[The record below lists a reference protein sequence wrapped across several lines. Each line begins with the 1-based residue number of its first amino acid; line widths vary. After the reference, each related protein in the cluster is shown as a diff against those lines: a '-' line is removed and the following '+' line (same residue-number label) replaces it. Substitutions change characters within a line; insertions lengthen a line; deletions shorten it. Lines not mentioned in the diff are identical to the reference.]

1 MTTATGTESMTHNFT
16 ISEEERAELIRL
28 LDRAL
33 GESRVEAHRTHTP
46 EFRDRVLREQTL
58 LRGLLERFSHLRVNE

>member
-1 MTTATGTESMTHNFT
+1 MATTTEALTHSFT

-33 GESRVEAHRTHTP
+33 AESRGESHKTHTP
-46 EFRDRVLREQTL
+46 EFRDRVLREQSL
-58 LRGLLERFSHLRVNE
+58 LRGLLERLSRLRVDE

>member
-1 MTTATGTESMTHNFT
+1 MTTATGVVTHSFT
-16 ISEEERAELIRL
+16 ISEEERAELIRI

-46 EFRDRVLREQTL
+46 EFRDRVLREQSL
-58 LRGLLERFSHLRVNE
+58 LRGLLERFSHMRGHA

>member
-1 MTTATGTESMTHNFT
+1 MATKTEAVSHSFS

-33 GESRVEAHRTHTP
+33 GESRGESHKTHTP
-46 EFRDRVLREQTL
+46 EFRDRVLREQSL
-58 LRGLLERFSHLRVNE
+58 LRGMLERFSHLRVDE

>member
-1 MTTATGTESMTHNFT
+1 MAAITEALTHSFT

-33 GESRVEAHRTHTP
+33 GESRGESHKTHTP
-46 EFRDRVLREQTL
+46 EFRDRVLREQSL
-58 LRGLLERFSHLRVNE
+58 LRGLLERFSHLRIDE

>member
-1 MTTATGTESMTHNFT
+1 MTTATEAATHSFT
-16 ISEEERAELIRL
+16 ISEEERAELIRI

-46 EFRDRVLREQTL
+46 EFRDRVLREQSL
-58 LRGLLERFSHLRVNE
+58 LRGLLERFSHLRVDE

>member
-1 MTTATGTESMTHNFT
+1 MATTTEALTHSFT

-33 GESRVEAHRTHTP
+33 GESRSEAHKTHTP
-46 EFRDRVLREQTL
+46 EFRDRVLREQSL
-58 LRGLLERFSHLRVNE
+58 LRGLLERFSHTRVDE

>member
-1 MTTATGTESMTHNFT
+1 MTTATEALTHSFT

-33 GESRVEAHRTHTP
+33 DESRGESHKTHTP
-46 EFRDRVLREQTL
+46 EFRDRVLREQSL
-58 LRGLLERFSHLRVNE
+58 LRGLLERFSHLRIDE

>member
-1 MTTATGTESMTHNFT
+1 MTTATEPVAHSFT

-33 GESRVEAHRTHTP
+33 GESRVESHRTHTP
-46 EFRDRVLREQTL
+46 EFRDRVLREQSL
-58 LRGLLERFSHLRVNE
+58 LRGLLERFSHLRIDE